1 MTEGWAEAG
10 ARSTAYPDL
19 HTTSAEASAM
29 TTSQFSPSSVLCPSL
44 RFAVTPRA
52 LFSKGHLSA
61 KLEHTVCV
69 PKRLY
74 FGCSEGA
81 PEG

>member
-1 MTEGWAEAG
+1 
-10 ARSTAYPDL
+10 
-19 HTTSAEASAM
+19 M